1 MENKFEKQLLKESN
15 VWDRKFGEKLPTLQQ
30 CADRYN
36 SKQVNEAK
44 SSDELSKMCGYI
56 FDAVQAL
63 NNEIKKHP
71 QGKKNSK
78 IKKMITQLYKIEADL
93 NDELRELE

>member
-1 MENKFEKQLLKESN
+1 MIKLKDLL
-15 VWDRKFGEKLPTLQQ
+15 
-30 CADRYN
+30 
-36 SKQVNEAK
+36 NEAK

-78 IKKMITQLYKIEADL
+78 IKKMIKQLYKIESDL
-93 NDELRELE
+93 SMELEDL